1 MSNLEAKKQAV
12 KEIKNWFQDADLVV
26 FTDYRGLNVSEMNEL
41 RGKLKAAGA
50 DYRVIKNTLTRFALK
65 EIGLEEVIPYTEGPN
80 AVLFVSDEMV
90 GSAKALFDFART
102 HRKLEVKAG
111 ILEGK
116 VVEAA
121 EIKALSNL
129 PSREVLV
136 AQVLGGLQA
145 PLYGFAFV
153 LKANLSGLVR
163 ALDAI
168 REQKEAS

>member
-12 KEIKNWFQDADLVV
+12 QEIQSRLQEANLVV
-26 FTDYRGLNVSEMNEL
+26 FTDYRGLNVGEMNEL
-41 RGKLKAAGA
+41 RGKLKAVGVE
-50 DYRVIKNTLTRFALK
+50 YRVFKNTLTRFALQNS
-65 EIGLEEVIPYTEGPN
+65 GLEELLPYAEGPN
-80 AVLFVSDEMV
+80 ALLFSNTEPVEA
-90 GSAKALFDFART
+90 AKILFDFAKT
-102 HRKLEVKAG
+102 HKNLEVKVG
-111 ILEGK
+111 LLEGK
-116 VVEAA
+116 VIEANQVRG
-121 EIKALSNL
+121 LSTL

-145 PLYGFAFV
+145 PLYGFAYV